1 LRSLAV
7 AELRESAVASQREDP
22 ARVVAREQAEPAGL
36 AAVPA
41 QIAGALARSDAA
53 SREEVIARLQSA
65 GGNHGVGQLLDSS
78 SRSTTPGP
86 TRTETLGTVRYPF
99 TATIRRAP
107 VLAAAAPA
115 APRGRADSP
124 KGAEH
129 PGPPKEALFEEV
141 SKPEAAAA
149 AKGPPAAA
157 PAAGA
162 APGSGGAGAETTSGS
177 AATPGA
183 APTAAAGAETTPA
196 AAGPAPA
203 GPEGGTGGGGTG
215 EGTRTKLPDIH
226 LPALAEVERC
236 DAVAGILNYNGS
248 ITRGGAQPSGFGVTR
263 SFSSSLTNITLASTA
278 SVYIVTATLEHPIT
292 YQIRSGT
299 GPDGQ
304 VDIPSADAA
313 AITAANWNT
322 VVSDLT
328 PNMSDLNGRPPR
340 SQFWAEDLTV
350 QHELV
355 HAHDDNRNGPLAMM
369 QAMAWLNGQTASS
382 VVGLAMLLSSI
393 PGRFAANLLAALS
406 TEDGEKHAYGD
417 GVANYTARA
426 NAVSAKGGR
435 GEYH

>member
-1 LRSLAV
+1 M
-7 AELRESAVASQREDP
+7 AELRESAAAPQREDP
-22 ARVVAREQAEPAGL
+22 VRVVAREAARPAGL
-36 AAVPA
+36 SAVPEA
-41 QIAGALARSDAA
+41 VAGALSRSDAA

-65 GGNHGVGQLLDSS
+65 GGNLGVGQLLDST
-78 SRSTTPGP
+78 SRSSTPGP

-99 TATIRRAP
+99 TATVRRASAP
-107 VLAAAAPA
+107 RPHAPA
-115 APRGRADSP
+115 VPRGRADSP
-124 KGAEH
+124 AGAEH

-141 SKPEAAAA
+141 SRPEAAAA

-157 PAAGA
+157 PGAAAAGGG
-162 APGSGGAGAETTSGS
+162 PGAGTGPGGAP
-177 AATPGA
+177 TPGA
-183 APTAAAGAETTPA
+183 APTAAGPETAP

-203 GPEGGTGGGGTG
+203 GPEAGTGGGGTG
-215 EGTRTKLPDIH
+215 EGTTTKLPDIH

-236 DAVAGILNYNGS
+236 DAVIGVLGYHGT

-263 SFSSSLTNITLASTA
+263 SFSSSLTNITFATTPSA
-278 SVYIVTATLEHPIT
+278 YVITATLEHPIT

-313 AITAANWNT
+313 AITAANWST

-328 PNMSDLNGRPPR
+328 PDKSDLNGRPPR
-340 SQFWAEDLTV
+340 TQFWAEDLTV

-355 HAHDDNRNGPLAMM
+355 HAHDDNTNGPLAMA
-369 QAMAWLNGQTASS
+369 QAMAWLNGQTASNP
-382 VVGLAMLLSSI
+382 VALALLLASI

-426 NAVSAKGGR
+426 NAISAKGGK